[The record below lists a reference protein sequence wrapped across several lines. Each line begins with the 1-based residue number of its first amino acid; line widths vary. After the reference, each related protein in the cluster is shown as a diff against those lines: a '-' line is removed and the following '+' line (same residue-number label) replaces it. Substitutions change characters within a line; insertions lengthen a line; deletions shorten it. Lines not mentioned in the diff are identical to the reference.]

1 MSDIETKP
9 YEGLKFD
16 MLELVGISDPNLMT
30 TLTDF
35 QVGQLVRKHV
45 HGLRTDADKF
55 KNALAEDVKRGKGCK
70 VCFYTGFQ
78 MCTIGGFGTLLD
90 PDHFCEYCEEKS

>member
-1 MSDIETKP
+1 MSVEDPKP

-16 MLELVGISDPNLMT
+16 LLDLLGITDPNIKT

-45 HGLRTDADKF
+45 HGLRIDVEKF
-55 KNALAEDVKRGKGCK
+55 KNALAADVKRGKGCK

-78 MCTIGGFGTLLD
+78 MCMIGGFGSLLD
-90 PDHFCEYCEEKS
+90 PDHVCEYCEEKS